1 MADLIPTNFT
11 EVAIYVLLFS
21 AYFMVMELIFLS
33 LDRRATGRATLTRR
47 LDVRQSLTGD
57 GQASTGYRSQPALV
71 QSDQFTGPLAPLARL
86 YRESGLDWRAWQVA
100 IVVAA
105 QSALCSVLAYL
116 IFKNVF
122 VVAFVAVVA
131 TVVFPLALLLF
142 KRANRLRKF
151 EGQLPD
157 ALDSMV
163 RSIKAGHPIPTSI
176 QMVVRE
182 FSEPIG
188 TEFAKVSDEM
198 TYGLDLETAMRN
210 LNSRVRQHDLSL
222 VVSAISIHT
231 KSGGHLSEI
240 LGNLA
245 SVVRHRIRMRMKVRA
260 LSAEGRLSAIVLSI
274 LPFVLFGILSF
285 TAPDYYGQ
293 VWKHNIVYPIFIAAG
308 VWMAIGNFIMWH
320 MVNFEI

>member
-1 MADLIPTNFT
+1 MADLIPTNFV

-33 LDRRATGRATLTRR
+33 LDRRATGRATVSRR
-47 LDVRQSLTGD
+47 LEVRQSLSADGELTTGF
-57 GQASTGYRSQPALV
+57 QSQPSLV
-71 QSDQFTGPLAPLARL
+71 QPDQFTGPLAPLARL
-86 YRESGLDWRAWQVA
+86 YREAGLQWSTWQV
-100 IVVAA
+100 VLLVMV
-105 QSALCSVLAYL
+105 QALLCGALSFA
-116 IFKNVF
+116 IFKNV
-122 VVAFVAVVA
+122 AVVLFVTA
-131 TVVFPLALLLF
+131 LASVMFPLGLLLLM
-142 KRANRLRKF
+142 RANRMRKF

-157 ALDSMV
+157 ALDTMV
-163 RSIKAGHPIPTSI
+163 RSIRAGHPIPTSI

-182 FSEPIG
+182 FNEPIG
-188 TEFAKVSDEM
+188 TEFAKVADEM

-210 LNSRVRQHDLSL
+210 LNTRVRQHDLSL

-293 VWKHNIVYPIFIAAG
+293 VWKYNIVYPIFLAAG
-308 VWMAIGNFIMWH
+308 VWMTIGNFIMWH